1 MKRIVLLLI
10 VVIFQITQIFG
21 QKYETSNPYV
31 SYSSCN
37 DCKIVKVIVNQN
49 ETKVLIEITGKRQ
62 RGAWVSFSSWTVM
75 VPSKDWNISELRK
88 YDLNIPEIK
97 STDPTYLSIWRN
109 VADKKKA
116 MQQETINNLG
126 NNLINNLGSDNLNT
140 RYNVRSKT
148 GQKYRFW
155 LNFDALPP
163 GVEEITII
171 ELIENGFEWSGIKIK
186 NPDTTPKTKWDE
198 VSLKIDWENNG
209 ITPLEGIYENTMSG
223 GISPKYRLA
232 LKYDKTNE
240 QYQLIYLSGASNS
253 IWKTGNIKAYVFKT
267 ASPNIFK
274 VKWYMGDKTISE
286 DLYISFEKG
295 LMKII
300 WTNGNSE
307 GLYLKLYPTSEND
320 LSNSSVNK
328 GSGTGFAIS
337 SNGIIATNYHVIE
350 NAQTIKVRGV
360 NSNFNKTYK
369 AKVLLSDKNN
379 DLALIQIIDN
389 SFTSLGTVPYVLNTK
404 LVNAGENIFALGY
417 PLRAAMGDEIKLT
430 NGIISSKTGFQGDIT
445 SYQVSAP
452 VQPGNS
458 GGPLFDA
465 NGNVIGIINAKLTI
479 AENASYAVKASYLMN
494 LIELLNNPPRLT
506 TISTLNNK
514 DLASQVKIINKFV
527 YIIETE

>member
-1 MKRIVLLLI
+1 MKKIVLLLI
-10 VVIFQITQIFG
+10 AVIFQITQIFG

-31 SYSSCN
+31 SYSSSN
-37 DCKIVKVIVNQN
+37 YCKIVKVIVNQN
-49 ETKVLIEITGKRQ
+49 ETKVLIEVTGQRK
-62 RGAWVSFSSWTVM
+62 RGAWVSFTSWTIM
-75 VPSKDWNISELRK
+75 VPSKDYNISNLRK
-88 YDLNIPEIK
+88 YDLNIPKAE
-97 STDPTYLSIWRN
+97 SGEATY
-109 VADKKKA
+109 VALWLKLAEKKKV
-116 MQQETINNLG
+116 MQQEAIKNLG
-126 NNLINNLGSDNLNT
+126 NNLINNLGSYNLNT

-163 GVEEITII
+163 GVEDITII

-198 VSLKIDWENNG
+198 ITLKIDWQKNG
-209 ITPLEGIYENTMSG
+209 ITPLEGIYENTMRDEN
-223 GISPKYRLA
+223 SPKYRLA

-240 QYQLIYLSGASNS
+240 QYQLIYLSGATNS
-253 IWKTGNIKAYVFKT
+253 IWKTGNIKAHVFKT

-286 DLYISFEKG
+286 DLYISFEQG

-307 GLYLKLYPTSEND
+307 SLYLKLYPTSEND

-360 NSNFNKTYK
+360 NSNFNKIYK
-369 AKVLLSDKNN
+369 AKVLVSDKNN
-379 DLALIQIIDN
+379 DLALIQIIDD
-389 SFTSLGTVPYVLNTK
+389 SFTSLDAIPYVLKTK

-430 NGIISSKTGFQGDIT
+430 NGIVSSKTGFQGDIT

-494 LIELLNNPPRLT
+494 LIELLNEPPNLT
-506 TISTLNNK
+506 KFNALK
-514 DLASQVKIINKFV
+514 DKSLASQVKIVNKFV